1 MTAYL
6 LLKIVKSMQY
16 ETIDILIAQF
26 MPGSSSQVIRVCEEQ
41 SQWCSPLSSQ
51 ILEEYNEQHKPMNLV
66 LFDDALEHLTRV
78 HRVIRMDQWARKKK

>member
-26 MPGSSSQVIRVCEEQ
+26 MPGSSSQVVRVHEEQ
-41 SQWCSPLSSQ
+41 SQWCFHLSSQ
-51 ILEEYNEQHKPMNLV
+51 ILEEVYTTQLCPKKWVGVFLKV
-66 LFDDALEHLTRV
+66 LSPEV
-78 HRVIRMDQWARKKK
+78 